1 MFGEEGAAAV
11 PGTGLVPTRFVWP
24 HGGRRVF
31 LCGDFTRWQDTL
43 PLSPVEG
50 SAVVF
55 QVICSLSPGYHQYK
69 FIVDGEWRHDEQQAH
84 MADSHGHVN
93 NWIQITASR
102 QHHHILSP
110 APDMGASG
118 ITMDMDQEMVH
129 QSNSGV
135 EDSLLHLHG
144 GAQQN
149 QQQHDRGH
157 MAESG
162 APVVTFAEAEAS
174 RKNIQEFLKHHC
186 AYELLPESGKVVALD
201 VALPVK
207 QAFHALYEQGI
218 PGAPLWDSS
227 SQQFVGMLTASDFIS
242 ILQRLGSNGAS
253 VFSEQELEMH
263 TIEEWKKEKQA
274 LFPSSIHSL
283 AYVGPDD
290 TLAHVASEL
299 MRLDVAQLP
308 VLHYPAHALVPELLH
323 LACLSGILRCICRH
337 FRHVPSSVPL
347 LSQPIGTLPIGIWVS
362 GIAEPGSRPLQ
373 VLRRDE
379 PLSRALA
386 LLLEARVSALP
397 VVDENG
403 VFQDVYARGDITA
416 LARDSTYARPQL
428 NDLTVSQALQMGTAQ
443 DWTGHGP
450 LNGSRYHMCL
460 RSDNLRYVIERL
472 ALPGVRR
479 LICIEAGSR
488 QVEGIITLRD
498 VFQFLL

>member
-1 MFGEEGAAAV
+1 
-11 PGTGLVPTRFVWP
+11 
-24 HGGRRVF
+24 
-31 LCGDFTRWQDTL
+31 
-43 PLSPVEG
+43 
-50 SAVVF
+50 
-55 QVICSLSPGYHQYK
+55 
-69 FIVDGEWRHDEQQAH
+69 

-93 NWIQITASR
+93 NWLLITR
-102 QHHHILSP
+102 QHHHIP
-110 APDMGASG
+110 PPTTDMASSG
-118 ITMDMDQEMVH
+118 VTMDVDHEMVH
-129 QSNSGV
+129 QVGSGV
-135 EDSLLHLHG
+135 DDLLQLHE
-144 GAQQN
+144 GAQQD
-149 QQQHDRGH
+149 QQQLDRAL

-162 APVVTFAEAEAS
+162 ATVVSSAEAEAS

-227 SQQFVGMLTASDFIS
+227 SQQFVGMLTAADFIS

-253 VFSEQELEMH
+253 VFSEEELEMH
-263 TIEEWKKEKQA
+263 TIEEWKKEKQT
-274 LFPSSIHSL
+274 LFPSAIHAL

-347 LSQPIGTLPIGIWVS
+347 FSQPIGTLPIGNWVS

-386 LLLEARVSALP
+386 LLLEGSVSACLCILCIQACLS
-397 VVDENG
+397 VLIICKVQDTFYHEIKN
-403 VFQDVYARGDITA
+403 FQ
-416 LARDSTYARPQL
+416 
-428 NDLTVSQALQMGTAQ
+428 
-443 DWTGHGP
+443 
-450 LNGSRYHMCL
+450 CL
-460 RSDNLRYVIERL
+460 
-472 ALPGVRR
+472 
-479 LICIEAGSR
+479 
-488 QVEGIITLRD
+488 
-498 VFQFLL
+498 LL

>member
-1 MFGEEGAAAV
+1 MFGEEGTAAV

-24 HGGRRVF
+24 HGGRRVY

-50 SAVVF
+50 SSLVF

-93 NWIQITASR
+93 NWLLITR
-102 QHHHILSP
+102 QHHHIP
-110 APDMGASG
+110 PPTTDMASSG
-118 ITMDMDQEMVH
+118 VTMDVDHEMVH
-129 QSNSGV
+129 QVGSGV
-135 EDSLLHLHG
+135 DDLLQLHE
-144 GAQQN
+144 GAQQD
-149 QQQHDRGH
+149 QQQLDRAL

-162 APVVTFAEAEAS
+162 ATVVSSAEAEAS

-227 SQQFVGMLTASDFIS
+227 SQQFVGMLTAADFIS

-253 VFSEQELEMH
+253 VFSEEELEMH
-263 TIEEWKKEKQA
+263 TIEEWKKEKQT
-274 LFPSSIHSL
+274 LFPSAIHAL

-347 LSQPIGTLPIGIWVS
+347 FSQPIGTLPIGNWVS

-386 LLLEARVSALP
+386 LLLEGSVSACLCILCI
-397 VVDENG
+397 
-403 VFQDVYARGDITA
+403 QAC
-416 LARDSTYARPQL
+416 
-428 NDLTVSQALQMGTAQ
+428 LTVLIICKVQ
-443 DWTGHGP
+443 DTF
-450 LNGSRYHMCL
+450 YHEIKNFQCL
-460 RSDNLRYVIERL
+460 
-472 ALPGVRR
+472 
-479 LICIEAGSR
+479 
-488 QVEGIITLRD
+488 
-498 VFQFLL
+498 LL

>member
-1 MFGEEGAAAV
+1 
-11 PGTGLVPTRFVWP
+11 
-24 HGGRRVF
+24 
-31 LCGDFTRWQDTL
+31 
-43 PLSPVEG
+43 
-50 SAVVF
+50 
-55 QVICSLSPGYHQYK
+55 
-69 FIVDGEWRHDEQQAH
+69 
-84 MADSHGHVN
+84 
-93 NWIQITASR
+93 
-102 QHHHILSP
+102 
-110 APDMGASG
+110 
-118 ITMDMDQEMVH
+118 
-129 QSNSGV
+129 
-135 EDSLLHLHG
+135 
-144 GAQQN
+144 
-149 QQQHDRGH
+149 
-157 MAESG
+157 
-162 APVVTFAEAEAS
+162 
-174 RKNIQEFLKHHC
+174 
-186 AYELLPESGKVVALD
+186 VALD

-227 SQQFVGMLTASDFIS
+227 QQQFVGMLTASDFIS

-253 VFSEQELEMH
+253 VFSEEELEMH

-274 LFPSSIHSL
+274 LCPSTVHSL

-323 LACLSGILRCICRH
+323 LACLSGILRSICRH

-362 GIAEPGSRPLQ
+362 GIAEPGSRTLQ

-397 VVDENG
+397 VVDDNG

-428 NDLTVSQALQMGTAQ
+428 NDLTVTQALQMGTAQ
-443 DWTGHGP
+443 DWQGP
-450 LNGSRYHMCL
+450 GPFNGSRYFMCL
-460 RSDNLRYVIERL
+460 RSDTLRFVIERL

-479 LICIEAGSR
+479 LICVEAGSR

-498 VFQFLL
+498 VFKFLL